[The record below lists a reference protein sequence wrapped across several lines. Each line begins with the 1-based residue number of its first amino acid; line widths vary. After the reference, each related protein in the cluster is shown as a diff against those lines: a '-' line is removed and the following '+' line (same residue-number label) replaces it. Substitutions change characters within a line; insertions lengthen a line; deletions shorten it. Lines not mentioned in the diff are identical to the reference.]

1 MTGEQDFESLSRLK
15 EISSLAPALALLVG
29 GLTSSVWLG
38 YRFLLDRR
46 SNRRALL
53 RPDLTIPKPP
63 VVADEL
69 PRAVTARSP
78 GLLATVTAP
87 GGATG
92 LVETVPQQTSPIP
105 YAGVSTQSHSA
116 TGQAERPRSRGA
128 DDTPNPNSLR
138 PVHAHRPIRPGSH
151 RKKQA
156 ERRTNVRRSGMTV
169 PVRVTTGGLRL
180 DEMDGT
186 VVDRSQ
192 GGLCLDL
199 PEPAQVGQIFRL
211 RSLLYDDM
219 TPWVEV
225 EVRSVRPHGDRWLV
239 GCRFASPLPWG
250 LLLLFG

>member
-46 SNRRALL
+46 SNRRASL

-63 VVADEL
+63 VVAQDEI
-69 PRAVTARSP
+69 PRAVPTRGS
-78 GLLATVTAP
+78 GLLASVATS
-87 GGATG
+87 GGVTG
-92 LVETVPQQTSPIP
+92 LVEAPSRQSAPVP
-105 YAGVSTQSHSA
+105 YAGVSTQSLSA
-116 TGQAERPRSRGA
+116 VSRRA
-128 DDTPNPNSLR
+128 DDTPNPDSLR
-138 PVHAHRPIRPGSH
+138 PVHSPRPVRAGSH

-180 DEMDGT
+180 DEIDGT

-199 PEPAQVGQIFRL
+199 PEPVQAGQVFRL

-225 EVRSVRPHGDRWLV
+225 EVRSVRPRGDRWLV